1 MRVIDLRYKVRFF
14 IHPSFLFF
22 LFVDVINKK
31 EWN

>member
-1 MRVIDLRYKVRFF
+1 MRYVLVVQV
-14 IHPSFLFF
+14 HLSSSFLFF

>member
-1 MRVIDLRYKVRFF
+1 LVVQVHLSS
-14 IHPSFLFF
+14 SFLFF